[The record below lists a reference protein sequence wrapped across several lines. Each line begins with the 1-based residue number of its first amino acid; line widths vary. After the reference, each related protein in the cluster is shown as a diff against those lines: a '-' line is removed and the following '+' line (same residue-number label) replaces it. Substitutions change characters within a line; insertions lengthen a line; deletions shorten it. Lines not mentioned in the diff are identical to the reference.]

1 MKNVTNLQY
10 EVAYATIRSPAFCLV
25 LYLTVVHFQS
35 KLHHVG
41 NLGEQK
47 SSVDQS
53 ELKK

>member
-1 MKNVTNLQY
+1 MKNATVLQY
-10 EVAYATIRSPAFCLV
+10 EVASVTIGGPAFCRV

-35 KLHHVG
+35 NLQHVG